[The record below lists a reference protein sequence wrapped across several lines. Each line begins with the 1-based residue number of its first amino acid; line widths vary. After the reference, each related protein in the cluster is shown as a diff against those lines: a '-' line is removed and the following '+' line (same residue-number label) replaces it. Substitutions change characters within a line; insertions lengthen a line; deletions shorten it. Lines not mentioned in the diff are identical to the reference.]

1 MEEILNFNYS
11 IEQKEKIDELLKN
24 ELEIFK
30 QKIIILN
37 YASEEKIINIINL
50 KKENNFYLKEVRNF
64 SKEII
69 DKIFEEKED
78 ILIYNLENVLLDDSS
93 FNEIEMI
100 KREYENFYNEKIDG
114 EIICSAFLDEK
125 VNFIKNNSQEL
136 TINIEID
143 DLRKMNIYKILGEI
157 HKVKN
162 YNKIIV
168 DVADYYDLK
177 VFTICLLKAINL
189 GKKFI
194 IRGSNSLIRILVPK
208 IL

>member
-78 ILIYNLENVLLDDSS
+78 ILIYNLENALLDDSC
-93 FNEIEMI
+93 FNEIET
-100 KREYENFYNEKIDG
+100 
-114 EIICSAFLDEK
+114 
-125 VNFIKNNSQEL
+125 VNYS
-136 TINIEID
+136 
-143 DLRKMNIYKILGEI
+143 
-157 HKVKN
+157 H
-162 YNKIIV
+162 
-168 DVADYYDLK
+168 
-177 VFTICLLKAINL
+177 
-189 GKKFI
+189 
-194 IRGSNSLIRILVPK
+194 
-208 IL
+208 